1 MRNMAYKI
9 KVTFA
14 EGTTPDH
21 LDQIF
26 QHMGVTP
33 NNPPE
38 GGMTHEETVEN
49 GRIVFVEEW
58 VSKEVFDTFLN
69 QRAIPAHNALGIPL
83 PEIEAL

>member
-1 MRNMAYKI
+1 MAYKI

-21 LDQIF
+21 LGQIF
-26 QHMGVTP
+26 HHMGVGP
-33 NNPPE
+33 DNPPE
-38 GGMTHEETVEN
+38 GGMTHEESVEN

-58 VSKEVFDTFLN
+58 ASKAAFDSFFN
-69 QRAIPAHNALGIPL
+69 QLAVPAHNALRIPL